1 MFHAKGSVIVL
12 QYSRIAAAVC
22 LYLLCLVDLAG
33 ANGLPVSLESS
44 PSAMLVP
51 DANSKIEVVAE
62 ELTFDFRP
70 PAAPSDAS
78 PLVTAKYR
86 LKNPSPQAA
95 PLKVAFLYLKPAADI
110 KATWN
115 GQDVPMQPPGPDMPQ
130 GWQPPQGL
138 ESINRIDTRWLNPST
153 GETYANKTVYANG
166 LHTALFPLTVA
177 GGSEGELVVTYHQEA
192 TACDACNDSRKR
204 MYHFTYLLS
213 PAGYWSSF
221 QNLSIRVIAPPNLA
235 IATQPQL
242 DVRETGEGGR
252 ILSGYFSSLPDSEFF
267 VSVHNRSIAGT
278 PFPVG
283 STVTLLLL
291 ATGTWMLLRR
301 AKMSSRQ

>member
-1 MFHAKGSVIVL
+1 
-12 QYSRIAAAVC
+12 
-22 LYLLCLVDLAG
+22 
-33 ANGLPVSLESS
+33 
-44 PSAMLVP
+44 MLVP
-51 DANSKIEVVAE
+51 DANSKMEVVSE
-62 ELTFDFRP
+62 ELTFDFRQ

-86 LKNPSPQAA
+86 LKNPSSEEV

-115 GQDVPMQPPGPDMPQ
+115 GQDVPVQPPGPDMPQ

-138 ESINRIDTRWLNPST
+138 QSVNRIDTDWLNPST
-153 GETYANKTVYANG
+153 GETYAKKTVYANG

-177 GGSEGELVVTYHQEA
+177 AASEGELVVTYHQEP

-204 MYHFTYLLS
+204 INHYTYLLS
-213 PAGYWSSF
+213 PARYWTSF
-221 QNLSIRVIAPPNLA
+221 GDLTVRVIAPSDLL
-235 IATQPQL
+235 IATEPQL
-242 DVRETGEGGR
+242 QDEETQEGNR
-252 ILSGYFSSLPDSEFF
+252 ILSRHFTRLPDGEFYI
-267 VSVHNRSIAGT
+267 SVHNSSMAGN

-291 ATGTWMLLRR
+291 SAGTWILIRR
-301 AKMSSRQ
+301 AKQSSGRK